1 MTLAGNSR
9 RVGMRAILA
18 LLILAITL
26 GGGLLS
32 TTAQRPNGAG
42 LVIRHGD
49 GTIIYAYIQ
58 FDEESI
64 SGLDLLTRSG
74 LDATYAPFGGMGA
87 GVCAINGEGC
97 PSDDCFCHSYTSP
110 AFFWRYYVHDSGA
123 WTFNPVGPSGRTL
136 HDGDIDGWSWS
147 SGDSGL
153 PTVTI
158 DDIALMNGIDRNP
171 PEPTATATPEPEPT
185 ATFTPVPT
193 ETPTPEPTATSTPE
207 PTATPEPEATETAP
221 ATPTSSPAPT
231 STVAPTATPTLAATA
246 TQPVVA
252 TATSTPTVE
261 PTSTPR
267 PTSGAVIV
275 APGGTP
281 EPLPVSPP
289 ETGND
294 GSNSSYLLFAGLV
307 AVAIGVGGVA
317 IYRNR
322 AGTR

>member
-1 MTLAGNSR
+1 
-9 RVGMRAILA
+9 MRALLA

-49 GTIIYAYIQ
+49 GTIIYAYVQ

-110 AFFWRYYVHDSGA
+110 AFFWRYYNQVDGN
-123 WTFNPVGPSGRTL
+123 WIFNPVGASGRTMY
-136 HDGDIDGWSWS
+136 DGDIDGWSWS

-153 PTVTI
+153 PAVTI

-171 PEPTATATPEPEPT
+171 PEPTATSEPEPT
-185 ATFTPVPT
+185 ATFTPEPT
-193 ETPTPEPTATSTPE
+193 ATETPEPTETSTPE
-207 PTATPEPEATETAP
+207 PTATPAPEATATAP
-221 ATPTSSPAPT
+221 ATPSSTPEPT
-231 STVAPTATPTLAATA
+231 STVEPTATE
-246 TQPVVA
+246 TQPAA
-252 TATSTPTVE
+252 TATSTPTSPVE
-261 PTSTPR
+261 PTATPR

-281 EPLPVSPP
+281 EPLPVDPP
-289 ETGND
+289 DTGDD
-294 GSNSSYLLFAGLV
+294 GSNSYLLFAGLV
-307 AVAIGVGGVA
+307 VVAIGVGGVA
-317 IYRNR
+317 VYRNR
-322 AGTR
+322 AGAG